1 MHLAAIAAKFASRR
15 TSQTFFL
22 HACQGWLALTA
33 PNARHSV
40 DAAGDQL
47 EHVCQTAIDGR
58 RAVRLL
64 ARWAERF
71 QLSESE
77 LQILWCLCAV
87 VGPGVDQTTL
97 AAQLALSP
105 PQVSVCVEKLRAR
118 GLIMNQEAR
127 GDRRRRLWQSSAKG
141 NSVLEEIVQAAGAS
155 REAAA

>member
-1 MHLAAIAAKFASRR
+1 
-15 TSQTFFL
+15 
-22 HACQGWLALTA
+22 LTA

-47 EHVCQTAIDGR
+47 ERVCQTAIDGR

-77 LQILWCLCAV
+77 LQILSCLCAV

-97 AAQLALSP
+97 ATQLALSP
-105 PQVSVCVEKLRAR
+105 PQVSACVEKLRAR
-118 GLIMNQEAR
+118 GLILACEAR
-127 GDRRRRLWQSSAKG
+127 GDRRRRLWQSSAIG
-141 NSVLEEIVQAAGAS
+141 SGVLQEIAQADSPS

>member
-1 MHLAAIAAKFASRR
+1 
-15 TSQTFFL
+15 
-22 HACQGWLALTA
+22 LTA

-47 EHVCQTAIDGR
+47 EHLCQTAIDGR
-58 RAVRLL
+58 RAVRML

-77 LQILWCLCAV
+77 LQILWCLCSV

-97 AAQLALSP
+97 AAQLAWSP
-105 PQVSVCVEKLRAR
+105 PQVSACVEKLRAR
-118 GLIMNQEAR
+118 GLIVTCEAR
-127 GDRRRRLWQSSAKG
+127 GDRRRRLWQSSANG
-141 NSVLEEIVQAAGAS
+141 CSVLQGIVQADGAS

>member
-1 MHLAAIAAKFASRR
+1 
-15 TSQTFFL
+15 
-22 HACQGWLALTA
+22 LTA

-47 EHVCQTAIDGR
+47 ERVCQTAIEGR

-64 ARWAERF
+64 ARWAERY

-77 LQILWCLCAV
+77 LQILWCLCGV

-105 PQVSVCVEKLRAR
+105 PQVSACVEKLRAR
-118 GLIMNQEAR
+118 GLIVTCEAR
-127 GDRRRRLWQSSAKG
+127 GDRRRRLWQLSAIG
-141 NSVLEEIVQAAGAS
+141 SSVLQEITQADSAS